1 MVKSGLTQEAL
12 AEANPSG
19 VPRVSQYRLAA
30 HLGMAFAVYAL
41 TVRAAQ
47 GILQDWNMAK
57 GLSVKGAA
65 SVGEAVKV
73 LHSRSAGRMRMLAG
87 GMTGLVFLTAISG
100 ESSFT
105 CARKLCS
112 ETKQVP
118 LLLDSMLDYYTIPFL
133 IWATRLFHRHQS
145 SMIHTTQDFRIS
157 QISYGETSL
166 KTLQRLN
173 SIIDC

>member
-1 MVKSGLTQEAL
+1 MHVPDESLTFLTVPIPFFAYKRMLSRPTGRQLFLIASLIGCQGALGWYMVKSGLTQEAL

-41 TVRAAQ
+41 TIRAAQ

-57 GLSVKGAA
+57 GLGVKGAA

-87 GMTGLVFLTAISG
+87 AMTGLVFLTAISG
-100 ESSFT
+100 E
-105 CARKLCS
+105 
-112 ETKQVP
+112 
-118 LLLDSMLDYYTIPFL
+118 LLLYVV
-133 IWATRLFHRHQS
+133 
-145 SMIHTTQDFRIS
+145 
-157 QISYGETSL
+157 E
-166 KTLQRLN
+166 
-173 SIIDC
+173 C

>member
-41 TVRAAQ
+41 TIRAAQ

-57 GLSVKGAA
+57 GLGVKGA
-65 SVGEAVKV
+65 SSIGEAVKV

-87 GMTGLVFLTAISG
+87 AMTGLVFLTAISG
-100 ESSFT
+100 E
-105 CARKLCS
+105 
-112 ETKQVP
+112 
-118 LLLDSMLDYYTIPFL
+118 LLLYVV
-133 IWATRLFHRHQS
+133 
-145 SMIHTTQDFRIS
+145 
-157 QISYGETSL
+157 E
-166 KTLQRLN
+166 
-173 SIIDC
+173 C